1 MIKPDGEDM
10 AKLTAM
16 GDDVVKQGAKEGR
29 KIAGDTPNTI
39 DSEKIIKEKSG
50 KETGSG
56 VQITDSV
63 KEIKVENIGETID
76 ANLKGKE
83 KYTEKIKWGIH
94 EIQVRPEG
102 KGFWGERK
110 KQKNHRVDNY
120 ELKINPNNESYYL
133 PHPDGGYVQF
143 ENMINFIVQDG
154 KLVMSSK
161 SFYYIKDLPS
171 FAKESVLKEAKRQIE
186 AATAAGYQVEWLV
199 SDQKAIEQLKELFD
213 KENINIKIT
222 YYPE

>member
-1 MIKPDGEDM
+1 M
-10 AKLTAM
+10 
-16 GDDVVKQGAKEGR
+16 
-29 KIAGDTPNTI
+29 
-39 DSEKIIKEKSG
+39 
-50 KETGSG
+50 
-56 VQITDSV
+56 QITDSV